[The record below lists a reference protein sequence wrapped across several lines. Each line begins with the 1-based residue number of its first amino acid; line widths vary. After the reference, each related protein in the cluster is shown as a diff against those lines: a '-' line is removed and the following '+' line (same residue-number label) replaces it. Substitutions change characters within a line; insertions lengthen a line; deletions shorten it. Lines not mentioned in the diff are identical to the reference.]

1 MSFHPLPE
9 GRSDTIMGLVELPFG
24 RISNAELLTFK
35 PQSSTDYEGENAHG
49 SEGWNQRLRPHWPQ
63 RFARRSWK

>member
-1 MSFHPLPE
+1 MTFHPVPD

-49 SEGWNQRLRPHWPQ
+49 SEGWN
-63 RFARRSWK
+63 